1 MDWNHL
7 SSSCLWPNLW
17 LIMSNMISYAGLV
30 LCSVLN
36 PSIFNPRKM
45 QVFLPKKPILVTL
58 RFRSRSRWMERPNT
72 SWSVEPYDVG
82 GAFDERSNQ
91 SLETKGIQFGS
102 QNSNTSQ
109 LLLKWGKIT
118 TFKEA
123 CSFKFQPNPPKKKR
137 RNIKLHQLP
146 GFSHLF
152 DENALMG
159 FNWGS
164 VIHGVRMLLEPGK
177 ADGARTPC
185 MGCWY
190 NVKTLRWLEGGWL
203 MWRISLRSGGCL
215 VIHDG
220 LCT

>member
-82 GAFDERSNQ
+82 GPFDERSNQ

-152 DENALMG
+152 EEA
-159 FNWGS
+159 
-164 VIHGVRMLLEPGK
+164 P
-177 ADGARTPC
+177 
-185 MGCWY
+185 
-190 NVKTLRWLEGGWL
+190 RWWASTE
-203 MWRISLRSGGCL
+203 
-215 VIHDG
+215 DP
-220 LCT
+220 